1 MDIRPVLWNFI
12 KSQVVLLEEYKA
24 EQMLKNKMDNAYF
37 LVHMIP
43 AWVGPSPLFEVFTFV
58 QMSK

>member
-12 KSQVVLLEEYKA
+12 KSQVVLSEVYKA
-24 EQMLKNKMDNAYF
+24 EQILENKLGNAYF
-37 LVHMIP
+37 LANMIP
-43 AWVGPSPLFEVFTFV
+43 ARVGPSPLFEVFTFV